1 MSGPTIVTV
10 CGSLRRASIHA
21 ALLRSAEAHLEQL
34 GATVER
40 DDGIRTIPHYDQD
53 LDDPPPPEI
62 AGRRELVAASDGVLL
77 ACPAYNGSVTGA
89 MKDWIDWVSRPFGRS
104 VLRGV
109 PLAVITASP
118 GSKGGVQAATYLE
131 RITQSLGARLVAE
144 PLTIANVGAAL
155 DTDGRPD
162 ASTSAAIR
170 RLVESLLAPP
180 ADVPA

>member
-1 MSGPTIVTV
+1 VTEPTIITV

-21 ALLRSAEAHLEQL
+21 ALLRSAEEHLERL
-34 GATVER
+34 GARVER

-62 AGRRELVAASDGVLL
+62 ARRRERIGVSSGVLL

-104 VLRGV
+104 VLQGV

-131 RITQSLGARLVAE
+131 RITKSLGARLVAD
-144 PLTIANVGAAL
+144 PLTIANVGSAL
-155 DTDGRPD
+155 DGDGNPDEPTD
-162 ASTSAAIR
+162 AAIR

-180 ADVPA
+180 PDASA